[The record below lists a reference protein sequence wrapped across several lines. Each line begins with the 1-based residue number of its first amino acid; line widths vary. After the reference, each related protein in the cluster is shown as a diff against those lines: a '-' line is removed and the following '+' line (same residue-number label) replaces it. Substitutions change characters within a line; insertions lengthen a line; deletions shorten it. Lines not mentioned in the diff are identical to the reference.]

1 MTLVD
6 TNVVLDVL
14 TNDPAWLD
22 WSAERLDQC
31 RRIDRLYINE
41 ITYAELAVGIE
52 LEADLQE
59 ALSELSIELT
69 RAPTPALFLAGR
81 AFGRYRAAGGPRT
94 SVPPDFFIG
103 AHAQVAWLPILTRDV
118 RRYRTYF
125 PEVELIAPAGR
136 EEALKPPSN
145 TASGGRRAARRR

>member
-14 TNDPAWLD
+14 TKDRAWLD

-31 RRIDRLYINE
+31 RRTNRLYINE

-52 LEADLQE
+52 RESDLQE
-59 ALSELSIELT
+59 ALAELSIELT

-94 SVPPDFFIG
+94 SVLPDFFIG
-103 AHAQVAWLPILTRDV
+103 AHAQVARLPILTRDV

-125 PEVELIAPAGR
+125 PEVELIAPAG
-136 EEALKPPSN
+136 
-145 TASGGRRAARRR
+145 

>member
-14 TNDPAWLD
+14 TNDPAWLA

-41 ITYAELAVGIE
+41 IAYAELAVGIE
-52 LEADLQE
+52 READLQE
-59 ALSELSIELT
+59 ALAELSIELT
-69 RAPTPALFLAGR
+69 RAPTSALFLAGR

-94 SVPPDFFIG
+94 GVLPDFFIG
-103 AHAQVAWLPILTRDV
+103 AHAQVARLPILTRDV
-118 RRYRTYF
+118 RRYRIYF
-125 PEVELIAPAGR
+125 PEVELIAPAG
-136 EEALKPPSN
+136 
-145 TASGGRRAARRR
+145 